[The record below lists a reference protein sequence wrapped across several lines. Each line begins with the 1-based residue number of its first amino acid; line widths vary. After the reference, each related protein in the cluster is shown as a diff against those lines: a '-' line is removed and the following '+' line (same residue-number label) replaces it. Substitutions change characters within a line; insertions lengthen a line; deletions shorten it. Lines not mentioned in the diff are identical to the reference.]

1 MYIDRRFIFLIIAL
15 MLFSSFIN
23 LFSRDGALL
32 AFVIT
37 IPGIL
42 IAITFHEFA
51 HAFAA
56 DKLGDDTPRR
66 QGRLNLNPFKHLDLF
81 GTIMLV
87 FAGFGWGKPVEIDPR
102 NFNRN
107 MSLSK
112 AEAIVSAAGPLMNF
126 ILAIV
131 FEIILCLIVLFVPG
145 ISVVNGISG
154 ITILTSS
161 QAVSIAINIV
171 QSIIAINIGLGVF
184 NLIPLPPLDGAKI
197 LCGFLPYN
205 AKNWMESHSQ
215 IFEIIFIALWI
226 VGILS
231 LIVRPIIL
239 GINGG
244 LTYLF
249 MQMFGII

>member
-81 GTIMLV
+81 GTIMLI
-87 FAGFGWGKPVEIDPR
+87 FAGFGWGKPVEINPR
-102 NFNRN
+102 NFNRT
-107 MSLSK
+107 MSLQK
-112 AEAIVSAAGPLMNF
+112 AEAIVAAAGPIMNF
-126 ILAIV
+126 IIAIL
-131 FEIILCLIVLFVPG
+131 FEIIFCLVIKFAPQVE
-145 ISVVNGISG
+145 IINGIMYYENQMLG
-154 ITILTSS
+154 IIIS
-161 QAVSIAINIV
+161 IV
-171 QSIIAINIGLGVF
+171 QSIITINIGLGVF
-184 NLIPLPPLDGAKI
+184 NLIPLPPLDGSKI

-205 AKNWMESHSQ
+205 ARNWVESHSQ
-215 IFEIIFIALWI
+215 IFEIVFIALWI
-226 VGILS
+226 VGILT
-231 LIVRPIIL
+231 LIVRPLILII
-239 GINGG
+239 NNG
-244 LTYLF
+244 LTNIF
-249 MQMFGII
+249 MQIFGII

>member
-1 MYIDRRFIFLIIAL
+1 MYIDKKIIYIILAIFAAYSIIGL
-15 MLFSSFIN
+15 LSNPM
-23 LFSRDGALL
+23 ALL
-32 AFVIT
+32 ALLYS
-37 IPGIL
+37 IPGVL
-42 IAITFHEFA
+42 IAITFHEYA

-131 FEIILCLIVLFVPG
+131 FEVVFCLIVLFAPG
-145 ISVVNGISG
+145 ISVINGIDG
-154 ITILTSS
+154 ITISTSN
-161 QAVSIAINIV
+161 QAVSIAIDIV
-171 QSIIAINIGLGVF
+171 QRIIAINIGLGVF
-184 NLIPLPPLDGAKI
+184 NLIPLPPLDGSKI

-205 AKNWMESHSQ
+205 AKNWIESHSQ
-215 IFEIIFIALWI
+215 IFEMIFIALWI

-239 GINGG
+239 FVNSG
-244 LTYLF
+244 LTNLF
-249 MQMFGII
+249 LSMFGII